1 MLYSLGSVKTCL
13 TALILAKLLMSKN
26 TLQGFIYVHI
36 SPCVNRV
43 IYVRS
48 EKLVCA
54 NAADKQAVTDK
65 LNS

>member
-36 SPCVNRV
+36 SPCVNRG

-54 NAADKQAVTDK
+54 SAVDKQAA
-65 LNS
+65 NSSCN